1 MKTSEILGK
10 TKKGSCKMLMFT
22 PWLTVQASRIQS
34 DEPNP
39 NGYEALTPAVLE
51 PEKARSY
58 VGALNYAFNQ
68 PDIRNIAVT
77 GPYGAGKSSVLKT
90 WCQEKED
97 SMHVLTVSLADFDM
111 QKRASDDDTDDDKGK
126 KGEDEKN
133 EVTSEKSIEYSILQQ
148 ILYKNKKNELPYSR
162 IERISGVTLKQIL
175 RSAALLTMTM
185 LLAGVA
191 LFFLAPDYVT
201 ARLSL
206 PVVLSQYL
214 LEHPFPARLIGALLS
229 VLGSLA
235 LLLYQLHRT
244 GIFDRK
250 VSLDKVDILKGAV
263 TTKSSSPSLLN
274 VYIDEIV
281 YFFDSTRYDVVIF
294 EDLDRLNNNRIFI
307 KLREINQ
314 IINNCLSDRSPL
326 KFIYA
331 VRDDLF
337 SSAESRT
344 KFFDF
349 VIPVIPVM
357 DSDNASDHFSN
368 KFTEEE
374 KSQKGL
380 NECISRIATFIPDM
394 RVMHNITNE
403 FRLYQNIVNNRDN
416 MSKLLAMIAYKNLCA
431 EDYHGI
437 DKKEGIVFTFMEAFV
452 ERRIHQRYLSEVD
465 AQIVS
470 EQHYLALINNEKN
483 THREALRK
491 ELLAPYINEIYK
503 DKLSFYNNTILSLKQ
518 VLDDEAIFMSL
529 AGGDG
534 FSIIDSARHHSIVQ
548 VGVTDNRAILTTYE
562 ERCGLIDDKTDDG
575 IAHIKNCISLLEM
588 EKRSIR
594 AESVSGLIHR
604 LRKSDFSDWVRKTVN
619 GDKELSPRMAEQLD
633 FIYFL
638 LSSDYLATDYM
649 SFRSVFMPGAL
660 TENDNAFIKSV
671 MAGDD
676 ANESFTI
683 PLENLPHVVTRLKK
697 LGVIERDNAQH
708 PDVIRWLLDNEPG
721 TLAENTSALLSQA
734 GCERTVSLLD
744 LIQTEFSTEFR
755 LQYSDI
761 FMQDEKMLHKLLVH
775 FSESAQSVLVEEMT
789 AHLLCLNKYYDNWRN
804 TEIHSLASK
813 LIQES
818 SRLIDSIPE
827 GHEEAF
833 FNTLY
838 INRFTV
844 SHIPLATS
852 DKSRELIR
860 KIVSEGLVAYSVQN
874 LENVYLSL
882 SQNGDG
888 LTFSRTPL
896 HSLESLDIPAIT
908 NLINDNIDDFVT
920 SLFVEST
927 ETDRVAELLNSSF
940 ISFSSVE
947 MIISRINFS
956 INDIS
961 EINNHGEIWPH
972 HPAVAVRN
980 VYSLLLS
987 HDRIWP
993 DFENFI
999 HLLDDELIDT
1009 AHELV
1014 QWVNGKHKAIES
1026 SNIILSS
1033 AEIFDKFLVQFIFS
1047 PDLSDDALHSVMGC
1061 FNVLITE
1068 IPKNIPLR
1076 NAEILC
1082 SLNKLAPTRKV
1093 FTGLYNALKHDVNN
1107 NKHMNTLLSNLVSLR
1122 PALLLEDP
1130 EEIFYIGQVFD
1141 AELAREI
1148 FNHQDISTNIRVG
1161 ALRWLRDNAPD
1172 VVDEV
1177 QLLPLDLLA
1186 ELSPWMYDDTLRL
1199 PLLKSCLA
1207 AGDADKITLH
1217 NVLNSFADESYHSL
1231 LPHER
1236 FRKIPRTDELWELA
1250 QLLSEAGLIQPPKMG
1265 SGRDEQKIVITPVR
1279 SDHEDEAER
1288 DPEE

>member
-1 MKTSEILGK
+1 M
-10 TKKGSCKMLMFT
+10 
-22 PWLTVQASRIQS
+22 
-34 DEPNP
+34 
-39 NGYEALTPAVLE
+39 EALMPVHCADDIQEDIHIAYEPLTPSVIE
-51 PEKARSY
+51 DEKAQSY
-58 VGALNYAFNQ
+58 IEALNFACSR

-77 GPYGAGKSSVLKT
+77 GPYGAGKSSVLLT
-90 WCQEKED
+90 WEKAENND
-97 SMHVLTVSLADFDM
+97 FRVMTVSLADFDM
-111 QKRASDDDTDDDKGK
+111 QQASSEDA
-126 KGEDEKN
+126 GEGDSKN
-133 EVTSEKSIEYSILQQ
+133 EGDKFDKKAAKTEEKTIEYSILQQ
-148 ILYKNKKNELPYSR
+148 LLYKEKKSVLPYSR
-162 IERISGVTLKQIL
+162 LERISDVSAQQIAIMTVSLLLILTLT
-175 RSAALLTMTM
+175 ATGLLF
-185 LLAGVA
+185 
-191 LFFLAPDYVT
+191 LFPDYI
-201 ARLSL
+201 REKLSL
-206 PVVLSQYL
+206 PKELSELLLGLPVL
-214 LEHPFPARLIGALLS
+214 ARIGGTGIFLFFALF
-229 VLGSLA
+229 LA
-235 LLLYQLHRT
+235 LKKLHRT
-244 GIFDRK
+244 GVFDRR
-250 VSLDKVDILKGAV
+250 VSIDKVDVLKGAIS
-263 TTKSSSPSLLN
+263 TRPTAPSLLN
-274 VYIDEIV
+274 IYIDEIV
-281 YFFDSTRYDVVIF
+281 YFFEQTQYNVVIF
-294 EDLDRLNNNRIFI
+294 EDLDRHNDGAIFI

-314 IINNCLSDRSPL
+314 LINNCLPAEKPVR
-326 KFIYA
+326 FIYA
-331 VRDDLF
+331 VRDNLF
-337 SSAESRT
+337 STPESRT

-349 VIPVIPVM
+349 VMPVIPVM
-357 DSDNASDHFSN
+357 DSENASDHFSN

-470 EQHYLALINNEKN
+470 EQNYLALINNEKN

-518 VLDDEAIFMSL
+518 VLDDETIFMSL

-548 VGVTDNRAILTTYE
+548 VGVTDNRAILSTYE

-575 IAHIKNCISLLEM
+575 IARIKNSISLLEM
-588 EKRSIR
+588 EKRNIR
-594 AESVSGLIHR
+594 AESVSGIIR
-604 LRKSDFSDWVRKTVN
+604 RIRKSDFSDWVRKTVN
-619 GDKELSPRMAEQLD
+619 GEQELSPRMAEQLD

-697 LGVIERDNAQH
+697 LGVIEWDNAQH

-755 LQYSDI
+755 LRYSDI

-789 AHLLCLNKYYDNWRN
+789 AHLLCLDKYYDNWRN

-818 SRLIDSIPE
+818 SILIDVIPE

-838 INRFTV
+838 INRFMV
-844 SHIPLATS
+844 SHIPLATL
-852 DKSRELIR
+852 DKKRELIR
-860 KIVSEGLVAYSVQN
+860 KMASEGLIAYSVKN
-874 LENVYLSL
+874 LENIYLSL

-888 LTFSRTPL
+888 LMFSRNPL
-896 HSLESLDIPAIT
+896 QSLESLDIPAIT
-908 NLINDNIDDFVT
+908 NLVNDNIDDFVT

-927 ETDRVAELLNSSF
+927 ETPRVAELLNSPF
-940 ISFSSVE
+940 ISFSSTE
-947 MIISRINFS
+947 MIISRMDFI

-972 HPAVAVRN
+972 HPAVVVRN

-993 DFENFI
+993 NFENFI
-999 HLLDDELIDT
+999 HLLEDELIDT

-1068 IPKNIPLR
+1068 IPKSIPLR

-1082 SLNKLAPTRKV
+1082 LLNKLAPTRKV

-1122 PALLLEDP
+1122 PALLLEEP

-1161 ALRWLRDNAPD
+1161 ALRWLRDNNPD

-1177 QLLPLDLLA
+1177 QLLSLELLA

-1199 PLLKSCLA
+1199 HLLKSCLA

-1231 LPHER
+1231 LPQER

>member
-10 TKKGSCKMLMFT
+10 TKKGSCKMIMFT
-22 PWLTVQASRIQS
+22 PWLTLQASRVKS
-34 DEPNP
+34 DETNT
-39 NGYEALTPAVLE
+39 NGYEALTPTLLE
-51 PEKARSY
+51 PEKASSY
-58 VGALNYAFNQ
+58 VGALNYAFYQ

-90 WCQEKED
+90 WCRDQGELR
-97 SMHVLTVSLADFDM
+97 VLTVSLADFDM
-111 QKRASDDDTDDDKGK
+111 QKQASDDTDDKGK
-126 KGEDEKN
+126 NGEDGKN

-162 IERISGVTLKQIL
+162 IERISGVTIEQIL
-175 RSAALLTMTM
+175 KSAALLTLTM
-185 LLAGVA
+185 MLASVA
-191 LFFLAPDYVT
+191 LFFLAPSYLT
-201 ARLSL
+201 AKLSL
-206 PVVLSQYL
+206 PVILSQIL
-214 LEHPFPARLIGALLS
+214 LEYPFAARLSGAVLS
-229 VLGSLA
+229 VLSSLV

-263 TTKSSSPSLLN
+263 TTKASSPSLLN

-281 YFFDSTRYDVVIF
+281 YFFDSTKYDVVIF

-314 IINNCLSDRSPL
+314 IINNCLTDRNPL

-403 FRLYQNIVNNRDN
+403 FRLYQNIVNNREN
-416 MSKLLAMIAYKNLCA
+416 TPKLLAMIAYKNLCA
-431 EDYHGI
+431 EDYHSI
-437 DKKEGIVFTFMEAFV
+437 DKKDGIVFSFMDAYV
-452 ERRIHQRYLSEVD
+452 ERRIHQRYISEID
-465 AQIVS
+465 AQITS
-470 EQHYLALINNEKN
+470 EQNLLKKIDNEKH

-503 DKLSFYNNTILSLKQ
+503 DKLSFYANTFLSLKQ
-518 VLDDEAIFMSL
+518 AVEDEEIFMIL
-529 AGGDG
+529 ASGEG
-534 FSIIDSARHHSIVQ
+534 FSIIDNARQNTILQ
-548 VGVTDNRAILTTYE
+548 VGLAETKVIRSAYE
-562 ERCGLIDDKTDDG
+562 ERCGLIDAKTDDD
-575 IAHIKNCISLLEM
+575 IARIKNSISSLEM
-588 EKRSIR
+588 EKRNIR
-594 AESVSGLIHR
+594 SESVSGLIR
-604 LRKSDFSDWVRKTVN
+604 RMRKSDFSDWVRNTIN
-619 GDKELSPRMAEQLD
+619 GEQDLSSRMAEQLD

-697 LGVIERDNAQH
+697 LGVIERENAQH
-708 PDVIRWLLDNEPG
+708 PDVIRWLLDNDPG
-721 TLAENTSALLSQA
+721 TLAENTSVLLSQA
-734 GCERTVSLLD
+734 SCERTVSLLD
-744 LIQTEFSTEFR
+744 LIQKEFSTELR
-755 LQYSDI
+755 LRYCEV
-761 FMQDEKMLHKLLVH
+761 FMQNEKMLHKLLVH
-775 FSESAQSVLVEEMT
+775 FSEFAQSVFVEELT
-789 AHLLCLNKYYDNWRN
+789 AHLLCLNKYDDNWRK

-813 LIQES
+813 LIYES
-818 SRLIDSIPE
+818 SSIIDFIPE
-827 GHEEAF
+827 GYEEAF
-833 FNTLY
+833 FNTLNL
-838 INRFTV
+838 NRFTL

-852 DKSRELIR
+852 DKNKKLIR
-860 KIVSEGLVAYSVQN
+860 KIASEGLIAYSVQN

-888 LTFSRTPL
+888 LTFSRNPL
-896 HSLESLDIPAIT
+896 HSLESLAIPAIT
-908 NLINDNIDDFVT
+908 NLVNNNIDDFVI
-920 SLFVEST
+920 SLFIEST
-927 ETDRVAELLNSSF
+927 ETDRVAELLNSHY
-940 ISFSSVE
+940 ISFSSAE
-947 MIISRINFS
+947 IIIARMDFS
-956 INDIS
+956 IDNIKS
-961 EINNHGEIWPH
+961 IQNQGELSLRE
-972 HPAVAVRN
+972 PAGPVRN
-980 VYSLLLS
+980 IYSLLLS
-987 HDRIWP
+987 HDRISP

-999 HLLDDELIDT
+999 HLLDDELVDT

-1014 QWVNGKHKAIES
+1014 QWVNEKHNVIEPCS
-1026 SNIILSS
+1026 IILPS
-1033 AEIFDKFLVQFIFS
+1033 AEVFEKFLVQFIVS
-1047 PDLSDDALHSVMGC
+1047 PDLSEDALQIVMEC
-1061 FNVLITE
+1061 FDVIITE

-1076 NAEILC
+1076 NAEVLC
-1082 SLNKLAPTRKV
+1082 SLNKLAPTQEA
-1093 FTGLYNALKHDVNN
+1093 FTGLYNALKQDVNN
-1107 NKHMNTLLSNLVSLR
+1107 KRMNTLLSNLVSLR

-1130 EEIFYIGQVFD
+1130 EEIFYIGRVFD

-1161 ALRWLRDNAPD
+1161 ALRWLRDNDPD
-1172 VVDEV
+1172 VMDEV
-1177 QLLPLDLLA
+1177 QLLPLELLA

-1199 PLLKSCLA
+1199 PLLKSCLT
-1207 AGDADKITLH
+1207 AGDADKEMLQT
-1217 NVLNSFADESYHSL
+1217 VLNSFADESYHSL

-1250 QLLSEAGLIQPPKMG
+1250 NLLSKAGLIQPPKMG

-1279 SDHEDEAER
+1279 CEHEGEAEGN
-1288 DPEE
+1288 PED